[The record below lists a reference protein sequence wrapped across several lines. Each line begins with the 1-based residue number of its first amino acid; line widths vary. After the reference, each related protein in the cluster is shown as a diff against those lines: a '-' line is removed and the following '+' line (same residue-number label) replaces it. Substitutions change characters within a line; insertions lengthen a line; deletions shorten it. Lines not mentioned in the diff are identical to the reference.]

1 MAVRSVVGPTRL
13 GVGFTLVEVLLS
25 LALAA
30 IVLSSMQSLIVI
42 AGRAAPDADGPQ
54 RATVDAAD
62 ALERLASEVSVAVE
76 VTELDSHEV
85 GFTVNDWTGDGVVET
100 IKYGWSGTPG
110 DPLLRAVN
118 GGDAAVVVDGV
129 RRFEVGAETSTR
141 NVFIAGDGEHLH
153 DQRVQSVGVLDGLPD
168 PVDTT
173 RAYAQRIVPALPA
186 NTEKWRVRRVA
197 LWFAGAGSDGDVIVE
212 IQGVDGSSGQPNG
225 NVYKRERFD
234 SDVLGSV
241 MQRVEVEL
249 KTPEL
254 APGEQVCIVVR
265 ARDTDVDCEVSF
277 GTATAVLGS
286 RTGHRSTDGGGTWST
301 VSGFALRHEVFAEV
315 WTHQGRTE
323 TRENLRSLTVLLSA
337 GYPPVTVHRTVSP
350 LNTPKVLP

>member
-54 RATVDAAD
+54 RATVEAAD

-129 RRFEVGAETSTR
+129 RRFEVEAETAPR
-141 NVFIAGDGEHLH
+141 DVFISGDGEHLN
-153 DQRVQSVGVLDGLPD
+153 DQGVQSWVCLTGFLTLWTRRGRTRSGSCRRCLRTRRSGGCVGWRSGSPG
-168 PVDTT
+168 
-173 RAYAQRIVPALPA
+173 
-186 NTEKWRVRRVA
+186 RVR
-197 LWFAGAGSDGDVIVE
+197 
-212 IQGVDGSSGQPNG
+212 
-225 NVYKRERFD
+225 
-234 SDVLGSV
+234 
-241 MQRVEVEL
+241 
-249 KTPEL
+249 T
-254 APGEQVCIVVR
+254 
-265 ARDTDVDCEVSF
+265 
-277 GTATAVLGS
+277 GT
-286 RTGHRSTDGGGTWST
+286 
-301 VSGFALRHEVFAEV
+301 
-315 WTHQGRTE
+315 
-323 TRENLRSLTVLLSA
+323 
-337 GYPPVTVHRTVSP
+337 
-350 LNTPKVLP
+350 